1 MVEHQITG
9 NQKGESEFRI
19 IRWNLEIQWNCFVRL
34 CIFAYLWASS
44 SRVYT
49 SGYCVFSKYLSSI
62 SSCSAVN
69 VVLAR
74 LCFLFN
80 VNPGSDSQSESSEL
94 DPPKIVQYRIQ
105 DLNFTKQKPH
115 TVYTYM
121 NLYIIS
127 YVSSLRH
134 WKRNVRCQ
142 IIALVMFDNWFTLHE
157 KGMYLHHVVILHGHM
172 NKNRLA

>member
-19 IRWNLEIQWNCFVRL
+19 IPEAQWNCYCRL
-34 CIFAYLWASS
+34 FLFAYLWASS

-49 SGYCVFSKYLSSI
+49 SGYCVFSKYLSNI

-94 DPPKIVQYRIQ
+94 DPPKIFKRST
-105 DLNFTKQKPH
+105 FEFRKKETKFPSY
-115 TVYTYM
+115 VYM

-127 YVSSLRH
+127 YASSLRY
-134 WKRNVRCQ
+134 WNRNLRCQ
-142 IIALVMFDNWFTLHE
+142 IMALVMFDNWFTLHE
-157 KGMYLHHVVILHGHM
+157 KSMYLYHVVILHGHM
-172 NKNRLA
+172 NKNKLA

>member
-1 MVEHQITG
+1 M
-9 NQKGESEFRI
+9 KSK
-19 IRWNLEIQWNCFVRL
+19 IQWNCFGRL

-49 SGYCVFSKYLSSI
+49 SGYCVFSKYLSNI

-94 DPPKIVQYRIQ
+94 DPPKIFKYRIQ
-105 DLNFTKQKPH
+105 RLNFIKKKLNFHNLLCIYEFIYNIICFKFEVLKQEFKMSNNGP
-115 TVYTYM
+115 
-121 NLYIIS
+121 
-127 YVSSLRH
+127 
-134 WKRNVRCQ
+134 C
-142 IIALVMFDNWFTLHE
+142 
-157 KGMYLHHVVILHGHM
+157 HVW
-172 NKNRLA
+172 